1 MFAHLWKWKLRLR
14 EVTQEDVARWDAK
27 PGLRDL
33 KAHRCGDPEKSTTHL
48 QGRRPHEDTKTWWPH
63 RSVSSDKC
71 TVVKARRS
79 PQRKLGKG
87 YLAPPVLSL
96 QLFYK
101 SKTYLCS

>member
-1 MFAHLWKWKLRLR
+1 M
-14 EVTQEDVARWDAK
+14 ARWDAK

-71 TVVKARRS
+71 TVAKARRS
-79 PQRKLGKG
+79 PQGKLGEEYSG
-87 YLAPPVLSL
+87 TP
-96 QLFYK
+96 
-101 SKTYLCS
+101 CSVFATIL